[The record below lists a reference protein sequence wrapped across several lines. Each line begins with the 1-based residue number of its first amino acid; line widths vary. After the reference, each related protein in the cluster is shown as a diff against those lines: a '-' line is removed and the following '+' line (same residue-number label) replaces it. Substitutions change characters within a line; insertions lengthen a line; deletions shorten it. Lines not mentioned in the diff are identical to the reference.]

1 MRPLEEGHLLLA
13 GSYVNGATLDVR
25 YADPRALPLRF
36 ATVRP
41 GREVGCFVGGNRPN
55 RFVALSRR
63 WRIVSTSQHAHR
75 PESNLQD

>member
-36 ATVRP
+36 ATVRLAERSAASWAAIVRI
-41 GREVGCFVGGNRPN
+41 GSWRFRGGG
-55 RFVALSRR
+55 
-63 WRIVSTSQHAHR
+63 
-75 PESNLQD
+75 E